1 MKNKRSY
8 RQYCGI
14 AKALDVV
21 GERWTLLIARN
32 LLVGGLRYKELL
44 ETLPGITTNLLAQR
58 LKELSAA
65 GLLVQRTLPA
75 PGHGV
80 VYELTERGR
89 ELEPVLLALGR
100 FGAPYLDTPKRGDRT
115 HVRWALVSLK
125 RRYRGLAHARSPS
138 LALCVDD
145 THHYRLRLDSSRL
158 EIEEAP
164 ARGDEDVRVR
174 MTNAVFRALF
184 FGHVSVRALIQRNA
198 IELDGSPQALFDLV
212 ESTCSD
218 P

>member
-1 MKNKRSY
+1 
-8 RQYCGI
+8 
-14 AKALDVV
+14 VV

-58 LKELSAA
+58 LKELTAA
-65 GLLVQRTLPA
+65 GLIAQRALPA
-75 PGHGV
+75 PGHAV

-100 FGAPYLDTPKRGDRT
+100 FGARYLDTPKRGDRT

-125 RRYRGLAHARSPS
+125 RRYRGRAHARSAL
-138 LALCVDD
+138 LALSIDD
-145 THHYRLRLDSSRL
+145 THHYRLRLEIERL
-158 EIEEAP
+158 EIEEGP
-164 ARGDEDVRVR
+164 ARGDEDVRAR
-174 MTNAVFRALF
+174 MTNEVFRALF
-184 FGHVSVRALIQRNA
+184 FQGASARALIKRDA
-198 IELDGSPQALFDLV
+198 IELDGRPQAFLDLV
-212 ESTCSD
+212 ASTSNH